1 VPEPLAAD
9 LVAAADWSVTA
20 RKRWLAIAVRGRDG
34 RWRAGEARPV
44 GRAETLVARLS
55 RRAGTRRAALVGLD
69 FPVGVPAAYA
79 ERAGVEAFLP
89 WARGLGA
96 PPYQA
101 FFSPAATASEI
112 TLHRP
117 FYPVHARRPRQHR
130 QAELCAALGVPGI
143 DALRRACERGR
154 PGRRAAE
161 ALFWTVGGK
170 QVGKAALAGWR
181 DVVLPALRDGRAVIW
196 PFHGELLTLLRPG
209 AVVLSEI
216 YPADA
221 YWRLGVARVSKR
233 DPRSRR
239 EACAALRR
247 WFARAGVVPSR
258 RLLGQLASG
267 FGPSAAGE
275 DPFDAVAALLGM
287 LNVVLGRTELHE
299 PVDPMARSV
308 EGWIL
313 GLEARDPRS

>member
-1 VPEPLAAD
+1 MPDAVAAD
-9 LVAAADWSVTA
+9 LVAAADWSVSA
-20 RKRWLAIAVRGRDG
+20 RKRWLAMAVRARDG
-34 RWRAGEARPV
+34 RWRAGGARPV

-55 RRAGTRRAALVGLD
+55 RRAATRRAALVGLD
-69 FPVGVPAAYA
+69 FPIGVPAAYA
-79 ERAGVEAFLP
+79 ERAGLQAFLP

-96 PPYQA
+96 PPYDA
-101 FFSPAATASEI
+101 FFSPAATPREI

-117 FYPVHARRPRQHR
+117 FYPIRARRPGEHR
-130 QAELCAALGVPGI
+130 QAELCAALGVPGM
-143 DALRRACERGR
+143 DALRRACDRAR

-181 DVVLPALRDGRAVIW
+181 DVVLPALREGRAAIW
-196 PFHGELLTLLRPG
+196 PFHGELLTLLHPG
-209 AVVLSEI
+209 AVVLAEI

-221 YWRLGVARVSKR
+221 YGRLGVPRISKR

-247 WFARAGVVPSR
+247 WLRSAGITASR
-258 RLLGQLASG
+258 RLTEQLASG
-267 FGPSAAGE
+267 FGPGASGE

-287 LNVVLGRTELHE
+287 LDVVLGRTELHE
-299 PVDPMARSV
+299 PVDPVARTI

-313 GLEARDPRS
+313 GLGREPPG